1 MRSKAIKN
9 INYLKLLTDYSK
21 SSPSQFKVLLNN
33 SNSNEL
39 KAITEII
46 FNLLQGHL
54 KCKGIKKFKKH
65 KSILRNIADRNCSK
79 KKKILLIKKGR
90 GFLFPLLAA
99 AIPAILQMFTKK
111 K

>member
-1 MRSKAIKN
+1 MSSKAIKN

-21 SSPSQFKVLLNN
+21 KSPKQFKALLDN
-33 SNSNEL
+33 SNDQEL

-54 KCKGIKKFKKH
+54 KCKGVKKLKKH
-65 KSILRNIADRNCSK
+65 KNILRNIADRTCSNK
-79 KKKILLIKKGR
+79 KTKIHQIKKGK

-99 AIPAILQMFTKK
+99 AIPALLQIFNKK
-111 K
+111 